1 MSSTFLWVLL
11 PLAISVALLFYR
23 RSDNWVLFAVLLVSL
38 GLTWTAWQIP
48 VDRVLQLG
56 PLSLEIFPNL
66 QLFGRAFTLGP
77 AEQPL
82 LTMLYLWESLWLV
95 GALLAKPPRLFAPL
109 SMAVVALLVA
119 ALAVEPFLYA
129 ALMFAAVVLLLIPL
143 LAPAGQAPGHGVQ
156 RFLKFQMFAVP
167 CILFTGWLLSGVES
181 SPGNLNLVLRAGV
194 LLALGFSFLLGIFP
208 FHSWIPMLAEES
220 NPYVF
225 GFLIFFLPA
234 VASVFS
240 LGFFDRYV
248 WLRENNFVYQ
258 MLLVVGSLSSLL
270 AGLWAIAQRHLGRI
284 FGFAAMLAVGSL
296 LQAIGLRGAMAPE
309 TLFAMLLPLVW
320 ALWLL
325 ALALAVFWR
334 EAHTLRLD
342 DLQLS
347 FRAHPLL
354 TISMLA
360 ALFAVA
366 GFPFLGA
373 FVAHLGVWVGLAL
386 FSPFALAASLL
397 GSLGLL
403 VPIGR
408 VLLAWLGPN
417 QQKAPVNA
425 AKDVLGK
432 PLQPLHDFANPLA
445 WALSLL
451 GLAALL
457 SYGLLPQFFLSSLP
471 ALIARFSQLVQ

>member
-23 RSDNWVLFAVLLVSL
+23 RTDNWVLLAALLISL
-38 GLTWTAWQIP
+38 GLTWIAWQIP

-56 PLSLEIFPNL
+56 PFSLEIFPNL
-66 QLFGRAFTLGP
+66 LLFGRTFTLGQ
-77 AEQPL
+77 AELPL

-95 GALLAKPPRLFAPL
+95 GAFLAKPPRLFPPL
-109 SMAVVALLVA
+109 SLAVVALLVA

-129 ALMFAAVVLLLIPL
+129 SLILAAVVLLLIPL
-143 LAPAGQAPGHGVQ
+143 LAPAGQAPGHGVL

-194 LLALGFSFLLGIFP
+194 LLALGFSFLLGLFP

-220 NPYVF
+220 NPYIF

-284 FGFAAMLAVGSL
+284 FGFAAMLAVGGL
-296 LQAIGLRGAMAPE
+296 LQAIGLRSGAAE
-309 TLFAMLLPLVW
+309 TFFAMLLPQAW

-334 EAHTLRLD
+334 EARTLRLD
-342 DLQLS
+342 GLQTS

-373 FVAHLGVWVGLAL
+373 FVARLGVWVGLAL

-403 VPIGR
+403 VPIAR
-408 VLLAWLGPN
+408 VLLAWLGPD
-417 QQKAPVNA
+417 QAAPPASV

-432 PLQPLHDFANPLA
+432 PVKPLRDFANPVA

-451 GLAALL
+451 GLAVLL
-457 SYGLLPQFFLSSLP
+457 GYGLLPQFFLSSLP
-471 ALIARFSQLVQ
+471 ALIARFSQLVP